1 MIHEFYA
8 FMNLWRD
15 AILTKQAQ
23 FITIFHSQKLAS
35 FFFPYRRCSEQL
47 PWWSQIMP
55 WLGKFHFIQWDF
67 WTLRGKTCWIFY
79 LSWVW
84 YTSFLYKT
92 YMCVWGIHG
101 RLSMCFFLQKVLL
114 NLLLPCQFS
123 FATSRCQLCTSA
135 QDHLENVSKYQTE
148 FLNDADIL

>member
-35 FFFPYRRCSEQL
+35 FFFPYRHCSEQL

-101 RLSMCFFLQKVLL
+101 RLSMQFFFSRKYSLISCFLVNSHLPPHVARCALL
-114 NLLLPCQFS
+114 H
-123 FATSRCQLCTSA
+123 RIIW
-135 QDHLENVSKYQTE
+135 KMYQ
-148 FLNDADIL
+148 NIRQNS